1 MGQFFFNQ
9 YYIFSGVQFKR
20 VEAMARS
27 HTIMDIKSPHS
38 GTPSLGEQME
48 QYPVKSAKDT
58 RWDQ

>member
-1 MGQFFFNQ
+1 MFP
-9 YYIFSGVQFKR
+9 GVQFKR

-27 HTIMDIKSPHS
+27 HTIMDLKSPHP
-38 GTPSLGEQME
+38 GTPTLGEQME